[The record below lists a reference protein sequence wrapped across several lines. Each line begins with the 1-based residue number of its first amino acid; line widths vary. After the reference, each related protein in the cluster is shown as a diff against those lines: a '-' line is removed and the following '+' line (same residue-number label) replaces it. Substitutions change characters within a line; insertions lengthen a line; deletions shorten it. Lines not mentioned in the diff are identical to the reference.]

1 MKKRIMALFLVFMI
15 CAAALALFGCA
26 AEEDTPNGG
35 ENPAQNDTIIL
46 AKVESISGGKIYIR
60 GLTEGFTSDYVF
72 DEAGVILCREGE
84 EDIRAELEI
93 GDIITVTFSG
103 ISTKDNPGTMQG
115 VTKVVK
121 MKSEETRNEK
131 KIY

>member
-26 AEEDTPNGG
+26 AEDDTPNGG

-72 DEAGVILCREGE
+72 GKTGVKFCLEGQ
-84 EDIRAELEI
+84 EDMRAEIEA
-93 GDIITVTFSG
+93 GDIISITFTG

-121 MKSEETRNEK
+121 MNG
-131 KIY
+131 

>member
-26 AEEDTPNGG
+26 DAEDGRTPVQSG
-35 ENPAQNDTIIL
+35 ENCNIVIRAEVV
-46 AKVESISGGKIYIR
+46 KISGGKIYIR

-121 MKSEETRNEK
+121 MKSE
-131 KIY
+131 